1 MHITRVAVTLALGA
15 STANALPW
23 SKPLGGSANAPNL
36 NADNL
41 DTTRHV
47 HSKES
52 SPDSMRPY
60 MKVGI
65 SSNQPHEFADNSQ
78 LIQKEMTKEDLSLD
92 ASQEISLGHDHD
104 IRAGLTGATFA
115 DKQSEEMIDLTRAQ
129 GSVASYGSNN
139 MLAVQQDAMEVQ
151 HRGSAKGAS
160 RPENNINFAVKAGGV
175 FSSFGQAWDQRA
187 KLGHGE
193 QQQETTEHMGNTRLD
208 RSEMFMPTDKAY
220 LVDDQT
226 QQVANSMP
234 RVEKVREVRNHENC
248 NQMPDNK
255 SAEAHA
261 QQHSA
266 MHQNHNYARSHMDGS
281 DVQADETEH
290 MNSQHDLD
298 RVQHQEQMNRRG
310 AKYSHQQQQTQQQ
323 MPEQMP
329 EHMLQ
334 QKQEQVNEQMQQQIR
349 EHMQP
354 LSGVTEDVQSA
365 MDNFHR

>member
-23 SKPLGGSANAPNL
+23 SKPLGGSVNAPNL

-41 DTTRHV
+41 DTTRYV

-60 MKVGI
+60 MKVGSI

-78 LIQKEMTKEDLSLD
+78 LVQKEMTKEDLSLD
-92 ASQEISLGHDHD
+92 ASQKISLGHEHD
-104 IRAGLTGATFA
+104 IRVDPTGATSA
-115 DKQSEEMIDLTRAQ
+115 DKQSQEMIDLTRAQ

-160 RPENNINFAVKAGGV
+160 RPENNINFAVKVRGLLR
-175 FSSFGQAWDQRA
+175 SFGQAWDQRA

-193 QQQETTEHMGNTRLD
+193 QQQETTEHMGNARLD
-208 RSEMFMPTDKAY
+208 RSEMFMSTDKAY
-220 LVDDQT
+220 PVDDQT
-226 QQVANSMP
+226 QHVADSMS

-248 NQMPDNK
+248 NQIPDNK
-255 SAEAHA
+255 SSDAHA

-266 MHQNHNYARSHMDGS
+266 MHQNHSYARSHMDGS

-290 MNSQHDLD
+290 MNSQQDLG

-310 AKYSHQQQQTQQQ
+310 AKCSHQQQQMKQQ

-329 EHMLQ
+329 ERMLQ
-334 QKQEQVNEQMQQQIR
+334 QEQVNEQVQQQMR

-354 LSGVTEDVQSA
+354 LSGVTEDLQSA